1 MLAKL
6 PVAEMRL
13 DCITTSVA
21 DTLKLHGT
29 GSNQNCALRTLR
41 RILSLAQEF
50 GKTQAPRI
58 KLREE
63 NRRTAVW
70 DARTE
75 EKLLEIAG
83 QPLKDVFL
91 LSHDSGMRPDEI
103 IRLRWDDVLWD
114 RKLIFVP
121 EGKTRKAT
129 RYVP

>member
-13 DCITTSVA
+13 DYITTSVA

-41 RILSLAQEF
+41 RILSLVQEF
-50 GKTQAPRI
+50 GITQAPRI

-75 EKLLEIAG
+75 EKLLEVAG

-103 IRLRWDDVLWD
+103 IRLKWEDIRWDHN
-114 RKLIFVP
+114 LIFVQRGRP
-121 EGKTRKAT
+121 VSQLAT
-129 RYVP
+129 YP